1 MQKIRNRMLRE
12 FGGFTSIEL
21 LVVIAIIAVL
31 IALLVPAVQK
41 VREAAN
47 RSKAEVNLI
56 EVAAAVAD
64 WKARNEGKCPT
75 DLGTLCDILPNYCG
89 GLRSG
94 ILKDGYRYAVATD
107 PQTGECVVMAEPVL
121 PGKTGLMNLTLDP
134 DGNIHES
141 IHPNALEEQRKMF
154 EALQKKGGDVIDAL
168 LAKSPA
174 PWLRY
179 KNTRLLTPARVFHR
193 LDADGNNLV
202 TVEEIESFLPAN
214 DIPPLGELLDVRGI
228 MGLGVG
234 GESFLDLG
242 VGLRGLLGTDRGRP

>member
-1 MQKIRNRMLRE
+1 MQRTRKRLLHE

-47 RSKAEVNLI
+47 RSQAAANLV

-64 WKARNEGKCPT
+64 WKAKNEGKCPT
-75 DLGTLCDILPNYCG
+75 DLGTLCDILPDYCG
-89 GLRSG
+89 GLRAG

-107 PQTGECVVMAEPVL
+107 PQTGECVLTAEPVL
-121 PGKTGLMNLTLDP
+121 PGKTGLMNLVLDP
-134 DGNIHES
+134 EGNIHES
-141 IHPNALEEQRKMF
+141 LHPDALEEQRKMF
-154 EALQKKGGDVIDAL
+154 EALQKKGSDVIDAL

-174 PWLRY
+174 PWRQY
-179 KNTRLLTPARVFHR
+179 KNSRLLTPERVFHR
-193 LDADGNNLV
+193 LDADGNKLV
-202 TVEEIESFLPAN
+202 TVEEIEGFLPAN
-214 DIPPLGELLDVRGI
+214 DIPPLGELLDIRGI

-242 VGLRGLLGTDRGRP
+242 VTLRPSRSTGRGRP